1 MAFDAANQVVK
12 AQRVYTE
19 GIYDAYAKK
28 PDFLRFF
35 ESKTEDVP
43 TNYLGRQVTIETGPN
58 PSLAYGNP
66 DGGDFATPGN
76 PTLDNLT
83 VTYQWVNA
91 GFEQTLAA
99 MMNNNKETVDD
110 PFKRAVKSS
119 AKQFS
124 QWLNYYVS
132 AGNGTTALAIASA
145 NYAGGTPT
153 VIAVNGATDG
163 FGATRLVP
171 LQYGFWYDP
180 TGTTQRVGTVG
191 AGVLRIASKTKI
203 ALTFTTNLPSDLV
216 IGDIFVP
223 EGGNT
228 VGIKGLPYLI
238 GNSGNLFNKSRT
250 AVTQLQSQVIAVSGA
265 LTAAS
270 ILQLYAQ
277 MGQATDTDDSGQTDW
292 FTIATAWA
300 QWYNYISLTTVSP
313 VFTHDSSGR
322 PGADVGAK
330 SLQTTWFGA
339 PMRRF
344 KWLKADELYMLS
356 LKNGEDGGNA
366 FAMAVLKKAGQI
378 LPGMPASD
386 WIQAING
393 TTSSY
398 RTARQQFLDFAGDA
412 YVRTPYAQGKLTGLT
427 MAQAMQKS

>member
-1 MAFDAANQVVK
+1 MPLDAANQVVK

-28 PDFLRFF
+28 PDFLKFF
-35 ESKTEDVP
+35 ETKTEDVP
-43 TNYLGRQVTIETGPN
+43 VNYLGRQVTVETGPN
-58 PSLAYGNP
+58 PSFAMGNP

-83 VTYQWVNA
+83 LTYQWANG

-132 AGNGTTALAIASA
+132 AGNGISGLATASA
-145 NYAGGTPT
+145 SYSGGSPT
-153 VIAVNGATDG
+153 VFVANGATDS
-163 FGATRLVP
+163 FGATRVVP
-171 LQYGFWYDP
+171 LQYGFIYDP

-191 AGVLRIASKTKI
+191 TGVLRIASKTKTTI
-203 ALTFTTNLPSDLV
+203 TFTTNLPSDYV
-216 IGDIFVP
+216 TGDIFVP
-223 EGGNT
+223 EGGNQ
-228 VGIKGLPYLI
+228 VGFKGLPYLTR
-238 GNSGNLFNKSRT
+238 NSGSLFNKSLT
-250 AVTQLQSQVIAVSGA
+250 SVPSLQSQVITVSGA

-277 MGQATDTDDSGQTDW
+277 MAQVTNADDSGATDW
-292 FTIATAWA
+292 ITICFAMA
-300 QWYNYISLTTVSP
+300 QWYNYVSLTTVSP
-313 VFTHDSSGR
+313 TFMHTSAGR
-322 PGADVGAK
+322 PGADVGAQ
-330 SLQTTWFGA
+330 SLQSTWFGA

-344 KWLKADELYMLS
+344 LQLRGDELYMLS
-356 LKNGEDGGNA
+356 LTNPEDGGKA
-366 FAMAVLKKAGQI
+366 FASAVLKKVGQI

-386 WIQAING
+386 WVQAING

-398 RTARQQFLDFAGDA
+398 RTARQQFLDFAGDF
-412 YVRTPYAQGKLTGLT
+412 YCRTPFSQGVLRALSMPT
-427 MAQAMQKS
+427 AMQKS

>member
-1 MAFDAANQVVK
+1 MAFDAANQVSK

-19 GIYDAYAKK
+19 GIYAAYANK
-28 PDFLRFF
+28 PDFLRWF
-35 ESKTEDVP
+35 EQKTDEVP

-83 VTYQWVNA
+83 VTYQWMNA

-132 AGNGTTALAIASA
+132 AGNGVTGLAIASA
-145 NYAGGTPT
+145 SYAGGTPT
-153 VIAVNGATDG
+153 VMVTNGATDG
-163 FGATRLVP
+163 FGATRVVP
-171 LQYGFWYDP
+171 LQYGFVYDP

-191 AGVLRIASKTKI
+191 AGVLRIASKTKTSI
-203 ALTFTTNLPSDLV
+203 TFTTNLPSDYI

-228 VGIKGLPYLI
+228 VGVKGLPYLI

-250 AVTQLQSQVIAVSGA
+250 SIPQLQSQVIAVSGA

-292 FTIATAWA
+292 FTIAMAWA
-300 QWYNYISLTTVSP
+300 QWYNYVSLTTVSP
-313 VFTHDSSGR
+313 TFMHDSGGR

-344 KWLKADELYMLS
+344 KWLRADELYMLS
-356 LKNGEDGGNA
+356 LKAEDGQKS
-366 FAMAVLKKAGQI
+366 FAMATLKKVGQI

-386 WIQAING
+386 WVQAING

-412 YVRTPYAQGKLTGLT
+412 YVRNPYAQGRLTGLS
-427 MAQAMQKS
+427 MPFGMQKS

>member
-1 MAFDAANQVVK
+1 MAFDAANQVSK

-28 PDFLRFF
+28 PDFLRWF
-35 ESKTEDVP
+35 EQKTEDVP
-43 TNYLGRQVTIETGPN
+43 TNYLGRQVTLETKAN
-58 PSLAYGNP
+58 PSLAFGNP

-83 VTYQWVNA
+83 VTYQWMNA

-110 PFKRAVKSS
+110 PFMRAVKSS

-132 AGNGTTALAIASA
+132 AGDGTTQLAIASA
-145 NYAGGTPT
+145 SYSGGSATLMT
-153 VIAVNGATDG
+153 TNGATDG
-163 FGATRLVP
+163 FGATRVVDG
-171 LQYGFWYDP
+171 QRGYIYDP

-191 AGVLRIASKTKI
+191 TGVLTIASHTKTAI
-203 ALTFTTNLPSDLV
+203 TFTTNAPSDFV

-223 EGGNT
+223 EGGNQ
-228 VGIKGLPYLI
+228 VGVKGLPYLVAAT
-238 GNSGNLFNKSRT
+238 GNLFNKSRSS
-250 AVTQLQSQVIAVSGA
+250 VPQLQSQVITVSGA

-270 ILQLYAQ
+270 ILQLYAR
-277 MGQATDTDDSGQTDW
+277 MAQATNADDSGATDW
-292 FTIATAWA
+292 ITICFAMA
-300 QWYNYISLTTVSP
+300 QWYNYTTLTTTSP
-313 VFTHDSSGR
+313 TFMHTSDGR

-330 SLQTTWFGA
+330 SLQSTWFGA

-344 KWLKADELYMLS
+344 LQLRADELYMLS
-356 LKNGEDGGNA
+356 LTNPEDGGKA
-366 FAMAVLKKAGQI
+366 FAMAVLKKVGKI

-386 WIQAING
+386 WMQKING

-398 RTARQQFLDFAGDA
+398 MTARQQWLDAALDS
-412 YVRTPYAQGKLTGLT
+412 YVRTPFAQGKLAALS
-427 MAQAMQKS
+427 MPQAMQKS

>member
-28 PDFLRFF
+28 PDFLKWF

-132 AGNGTTALAIASA
+132 AGNGTTGLAVASA

-171 LQYGFWYDP
+171 SQYGFWYDP

-191 AGVLRIASKTKI
+191 AGVLRIASKTKTTV
-203 ALTFTTNLPSDLV
+203 TFTTNLPSDLV

-238 GNSGNLFNKSRT
+238 AASGNLFNKSRT
-250 AVTQLQSQVIAVSGA
+250 SIPQLQSQVITVSGA

-292 FTIATAWA
+292 FTIAFAWA
-300 QWYNYISLTTVSP
+300 QWYNYISLTTTSP
-313 VFTHDSSGR
+313 VFTHDASGR

-344 KWLKADELYMLS
+344 KWLRADELYMLS
-356 LKNGEDGGNA
+356 LNNPEDGGKA

-412 YVRTPYAQGKLTGLT
+412 YVRTPYAQGVLRALSMPQG
-427 MAQAMQKS
+427 MQKS